1 MSKRKASGASSAA
14 KVAKS
19 SSTTNVFI
27 GGLHESG
34 GAILRELLRS
44 HPSVACVGKP
54 ATKGEDAVLSGQ
66 DVQDVYGHE
75 TVYGG
80 AGYFA
85 RSPAAHRTESAAH
98 NGE

>member
-1 MSKRKASGASSAA
+1 MSKRKASGASSA
-14 KVAKS
+14 
-19 SSTTNVFI
+19 TNVFI

-34 GAILRELLRS
+34 GAVLRELLRS
-44 HPSVACVGKP
+44 HPSVACLGRSS
-54 ATKGEDAVLSGQ
+54 TKGEDAVLSGQ

-85 RSPAAHRTESAAH
+85 RSPAAHRTESAAQD
-98 NGE
+98 GE